1 MHLPSEIEAIAVIPA
16 LRSMLA
22 RELMSHGG
30 LSQTQVA
37 SLLGVTQ
44 AAVSNYL
51 SGNRGREIRYL
62 DDPRVKVRVS
72 DIANSLS
79 GNPDS
84 SVAARCLSDLTDFI
98 RRNRLM
104 CSLHRD
110 IDPEIDI
117 ELCHICDG

>member
-22 RELMSHGG
+22 RELLRQGG
-30 LSQTQVA
+30 LNQTQVA
-37 SLLGVTQ
+37 SLLGITQ
-44 AAVSNYL
+44 AAVSNYI
-51 SGNRGREIRYL
+51 SGNRGREIVNL
-62 DDPRVKVRVS
+62 SDPRVKTRVS

-84 SVAARCLSDLTDFI
+84 SVAARGLSDLTDFI

-104 CSLHRD
+104 CAIHHD
-110 IDPEIDI
+110 IDPEVEIDV
-117 ELCHICDG
+117 CHICDE